1 MGHLSPDRS
10 IRTDTH
16 GVDGADEAKYEAYNL
31 ARPRSTQVL
40 ERFALMHGPQND
52 SDEGKQR
59 ASNRQGASYFRRNHL
74 LAGGKQGRHDKR
86 AEYHKEGHHLKH
98 TNVWMNL
105 RKLAHNDARCTTKAF
120 TALR

>member
-74 LAGGKQGRHDKR
+74 LAGGEQGCHDKR
-86 AEYHKEGHHLKH
+86 AEYHKEGHHPKH
-98 TNVWMNL
+98 TNV
-105 RKLAHNDARCTTKAF
+105 
-120 TALR
+120 